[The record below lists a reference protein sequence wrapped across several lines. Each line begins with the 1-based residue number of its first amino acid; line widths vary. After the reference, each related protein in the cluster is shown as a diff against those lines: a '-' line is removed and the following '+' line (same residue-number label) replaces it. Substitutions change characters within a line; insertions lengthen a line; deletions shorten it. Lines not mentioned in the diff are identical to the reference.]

1 MNFFE
6 HQEVARRNTGRL
18 VVLFALAIIG
28 IVALVYV
35 AITIALSFSGAV
47 NVEDGLWRGDLLL
60 YTTLGVLAVVLA
72 SSAYKI
78 ASLSEGGKV
87 VAEMLGGRLIDPGTD
102 DLGQRRLLNIVEEM
116 AIASGTPVPQV
127 YFMAEE
133 SGINAFAAGH
143 SPSDAVIGVTR
154 GCVEQLNRDEL
165 QGVVAHEFS
174 HILNGDMRLNIR
186 LMGVIHGIIV
196 LGLIG
201 YFLMRSSVYSGS
213 GRRRGSNDKG
223 GGVLA
228 ILAFG
233 VALIVIGY
241 VGTFFGNL
249 IKAGVSRQREYLAD
263 ASAVQFT
270 RNPDGIAGA
279 LKKIG
284 GWQSGSKMRA
294 PQAEEV
300 SHMLFGAGSRSFLGA
315 SFSTH
320 PPLADRIRRIDARF
334 DGEFESS
341 GEPPR
346 PRTDEELTAA
356 FAPASAAAVEEPPP
370 PALDMI
376 GAPSTQHVAYAHAL
390 VEGLPGPLAQA
401 AREPLGACAVIYAL
415 LLDDDKSVRATQ
427 LELLQKSADEHVLFE
442 TRRMKMASEELV
454 RAGRL
459 PLVDI
464 ALGSLRGLSPRQYAA
479 FRDNVSGLVRADA
492 KIDAFEWAL
501 QRMVLH
507 HLEPNFTP
515 RKRRVAQ
522 FYTLRHQGTPCSEL
536 LSTLAHVGHRD
547 DAEGAAEAFRQ
558 GARLLGD
565 VEDLRF
571 LDREQCGLS
580 TLDRSIEALG
590 ALSAP
595 LKRQVLTAAAEV
607 ICADHEITVLEG
619 ELFRAIADSL
629 DCPVPPLLPGQ
640 PLT

>member
-18 VVLFALAIIG
+18 VVLFVLAIIG

-35 AITIALSFSGAV
+35 ATTFALAYAGALD
-47 NVEDGLWRGDLLL
+47 VETGIWRGDILL
-60 YTTLGVLAVVLA
+60 YTALGVIAVVLG

-87 VAEMLGGRLIDPGTD
+87 VAEMLGGQLIDPGTA
-102 DLGQRRLLNIVEEM
+102 DLDQRRVLNVVEEM
-116 AIASGTPVPQV
+116 AIASGTPVPKV
-127 YFMAEE
+127 YFLADEA
-133 SGINAFAAGH
+133 GINAFAAGH

-154 GCVEQLNRDEL
+154 GCVEQLSRDEL
-165 QGVVAHEFS
+165 QGVIAHEFS
-174 HILNGDMRLNIR
+174 HIFNGDMRLNIR

-213 GRRRGSNDKG
+213 GRRRGGNDKG

-233 VALIVIGY
+233 LALIVIGY

-284 GWQSGSKMRA
+284 GWKSGSKMRS
-294 PQAEEV
+294 PQAAEV
-300 SHMLFGAGSRSFLGA
+300 SHMLFGAGSRSRLSGLFA
-315 SFSTH
+315 TH
-320 PPLADRIRRIDARF
+320 PPLDDRVRRIDKTF
-334 DGEFESS
+334 DGEFET
-341 GEPPR
+341 GPPPR
-346 PRTDEELTAA
+346 PRSDEELAAA
-356 FAPASAAAVEEPPP
+356 FAPSTAAAAEEPAP
-370 PALDMI
+370 PALDMV
-376 GAPSTQHVAYAHAL
+376 GAPSPEHVAYAHEL
-390 VEGLPGPLAQA
+390 VEGLPAPLLNG
-401 AREPLGACAVIYAL
+401 AREPFGACAVIYAL
-415 LLDDDKSVRATQ
+415 LLDDDKAIRTQ
-427 LELLQKSADEHVLFE
+427 QLDLLGKNADEHVLFE

-454 RAGRL
+454 RAARL

-479 FRDNVSGLVRADA
+479 FRDNVTALVRADS

-501 QRMVLH
+501 QHLVLH

-522 FYTLRHQGTPCSEL
+522 YYTLRHQGVPCSEL
-536 LSTLAHVGHRD
+536 LSTLAHVGHHGD
-547 DAEGAAEAFRQ
+547 PEAAREAFER
-558 GARLLGD
+558 GARILTEVD
-565 VEDLRF
+565 DLR
-571 LDREQCGLS
+571 LLAREECGLS
-580 TLDRSIEALG
+580 TLDRSLEALT

-607 ICADHEITVLEG
+607 ICADREITVLEG
-619 ELFRAIADSL
+619 ELFRAVADSL

-640 PLT
+640 PLA